1 MRTRLQ
7 KLVSTLKTA
16 SAIRA
21 TTARSSTHAVSRT
34 KVMLLA
40 CLLLACLATPAQ
52 ALASAPEAKHG
63 VAIPVLNYHSIG
75 VAPGNTYVLHP
86 DTFARQMDF
95 LAAHHY
101 TPMTL
106 AEFASVITNKRPSP
120 AHPVLLTFDDG
131 YANNAEVALPILQ
144 QHGFPATL
152 YLSTGLI
159 NTPSYLTW
167 QQIKQLSAAG
177 WDIASHTVTHP
188 HLPKLSKKAQ
198 REEIIAARAKIEQ
211 ELGKP
216 ANTFAYP
223 YGDYNRK
230 TLRILK
236 KADFSFAFTTHPG
249 WASSDQ
255 PPLELH
261 RIVVDSQKPFEE
273 WVQQVTEATSS

>member
-1 MRTRLQ
+1 MNLW
-7 KLVSTLKTA
+7 KNKKALLLA
-16 SAIRA
+16 GI
-21 TTARSSTHAVSRT
+21 
-34 KVMLLA
+34 LLA
-40 CLLLACLATPAQ
+40 CFATPAK
-52 ALASAPEAKHG
+52 AKHG
-63 VAIPVLNYHSIG
+63 AAIPVLNYHSIG
-75 VAPGNTYVLHP
+75 VDPGNTYVLHP
-86 DTFARQMDF
+86 DTFARQMDY

-106 AEFASVITNKRPSP
+106 AEFATVIQQDQPSP
-120 AHPVLLTFDDG
+120 THPVLLTFDDG

-144 QHGFPATL
+144 KYKFPATL
-152 YLSTGLI
+152 YLSTGLVG
-159 NTPSYLTW
+159 TPGYLTW
-167 QQIKQLSAAG
+167 PQIHELSAAG

-198 REEIIAARAKIEQ
+198 REEILAARAKIEQ

-236 KADFSFAFTTHPG
+236 KAHFSYAFTTHAG

-273 WVQQVTEATSS
+273 WVQQLTEDTSK

>member
-1 MRTRLQ
+1 MNLW
-7 KLVSTLKTA
+7 KNKKAL
-16 SAIRA
+16 
-21 TTARSSTHAVSRT
+21 
-34 KVMLLA
+34 LLA
-40 CLLLACLATPAQ
+40 GLLLACFATPA
-52 ALASAPEAKHG
+52 EAKHG
-63 VAIPVLNYHSIG
+63 VGIPVLNYHSIG

-86 DTFARQMDF
+86 DTFARQMDY
-95 LAAHHY
+95 LSAHHY
-101 TPMTL
+101 TPLTL
-106 AEFASVITNKRPSP
+106 DEFASVLSHKMPSP

-144 QHGFPATL
+144 KHKFPATL
-152 YLSTGLI
+152 YLSTGLVG
-159 NTPSYLTW
+159 TPGYLTW
-167 QQIKQLSAAG
+167 PQIHELSAAG

-198 REEIIAARAKIEQ
+198 REEILAARAKIEQ

-236 KADFSFAFTTHPG
+236 KAHFSYAFTTHSG

-273 WVQQVTEATSS
+273 WVQQLTEDTSK